1 MDALLRGWWRV
12 LAAIGRVEQVTG
24 VALLALIVVT
34 ISIQVFTRYLFGRP
48 LVWVEELATYAFIW
62 SVFIGAA
69 LGMKELRHIR
79 IDTFVVRL
87 APRPQAFARAAL
99 WALATFAAVVVA
111 IEALEIMP
119 IEARSRTMALPVE
132 LDRHWFYSVPLFAEP
147 RVDRV
152 HRLLSGRRGARAR
165 RSTGRPVEAEAEA
178 ARRRE
183 AEELRSG
190 AMTFVLLMFVVM
202 FGLIALELPVAFALI
217 LASLFYLAF
226 GSQAPLSVVVQR
238 MAPGI
243 DSFPL
248 LAIPLFVLAGNL
260 LNVGGISQR
269 IFDFALAVVGHFRGG
284 LAQVNIFASLIFAG
298 MSGVAQA
305 DAAGLGTVEIKAM
318 KKEGFDPAF
327 AAACSAASAIVG
339 PIIPPSVIMVIYGVL
354 AQVSIGDLFLAGI
367 IPGFVIGLLL
377 MGMVYYLVTLGGVYA
392 PVQPRTRLPALG
404 RAFVRAVPPLA
415 APVLLVAGLL
425 AGVATP
431 TELGALTVVY
441 AAGLGLRVSRAD
453 HAQALP
459 GARGHAGDDRRAG
472 VHPVGGGAVRLGD
485 RDQQR
490 AGAALRRDPG
500 ADRRTSTS
508 YF

>member
-1 MDALLRGWWRV
+1 
-12 LAAIGRVEQVTG
+12 
-24 VALLALIVVT
+24 
-34 ISIQVFTRYLFGRP
+34 
-48 LVWVEELATYAFIW
+48 
-62 SVFIGAA
+62 
-69 LGMKELRHIR
+69 
-79 IDTFVVRL
+79 
-87 APRPQAFARAAL
+87 
-99 WALATFAAVVVA
+99 
-111 IEALEIMP
+111 
-119 IEARSRTMALPVE
+119 
-132 LDRHWFYSVPLFAEP
+132 
-147 RVDRV
+147 
-152 HRLLSGRRGARAR
+152 
-165 RSTGRPVEAEAEA
+165 
-178 ARRRE
+178 
-183 AEELRSG
+183 
-190 AMTFVLLMFVVM
+190 MTFVLLMFVVM
-202 FGLIALELPVAFALI
+202 FALIALELPVAFALI

-377 MGMVYYLVTLGGVYA
+377 MAMVYYLVTLGGVYA
-392 PVQPRTRLPALG
+392 PVQPRTKLPALA
-404 RAFVRAVPPLA
+404 RAFVRAIPPLA

-441 AAGLGLRVSRAD
+441 AAGLGFAYRELTVRKLYRALADTLVMTGVLVFIMSAAVPFGWAVAINNVPAELSAAILALTQDKYLVLAIINVFLLVVGCFMETTAILLIAVPTFLPLILQLGIDPVHFGLIIILNLLIGATTPPFGVLLFIVMDIAKVSFGRIVRAMLPFYVPLGI
-453 HAQALP
+453 ALLMITYWP
-459 GARGHAGDDRRAG
+459 SLSLWLPRA
-472 VHPVGGGAVRLGD
+472 LK
-485 RDQQR
+485 
-490 AGAALRRDPG
+490 
-500 ADRRTSTS
+500 
-508 YF
+508 